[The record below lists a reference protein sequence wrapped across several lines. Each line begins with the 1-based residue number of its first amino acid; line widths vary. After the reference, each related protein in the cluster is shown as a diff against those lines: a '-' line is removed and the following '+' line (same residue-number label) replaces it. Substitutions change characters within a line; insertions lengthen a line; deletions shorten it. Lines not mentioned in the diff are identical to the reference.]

1 MCRIERTWELG
12 NLRKVVEV
20 LRPDYRD
27 KSEISCP
34 SSQLSMVGDMKKTI
48 LFAVVAFTLVG
59 CSEKSDEE
67 KAVEAIQEIVGD
79 AFGSMPTVNT
89 VSKEVARTWPEKFCS
104 LKVNMSRQEV
114 QAVMGEP
121 TQIFSDSSFNQ
132 DQYEAWD
139 YGLTIFYDI
148 DDLARQLQSNYE
160 NIPCESTRF
169 RD

>member
-1 MCRIERTWELG
+1 
-12 NLRKVVEV
+12 
-20 LRPDYRD
+20 
-27 KSEISCP
+27 
-34 SSQLSMVGDMKKTI
+34 MVGDMKKTI

-89 VSKEVARTWPEKFCS
+89 VSKEGARTWPEKFCS
-104 LKVNMSRQEV
+104 LKVNMSREQV

-121 TQIFSDSSFNQ
+121 TLTFNDSSANQ
-132 DQYEAWD
+132 DQYEAWG
-139 YGLTIFYDI
+139 YSLTIFYDI
-148 DDLARQLQSNYE
+148 DDLANVMQSNYD
-160 NIPCESTRF
+160 NVPCETKF

>member
-1 MCRIERTWELG
+1 
-12 NLRKVVEV
+12 
-20 LRPDYRD
+20 
-27 KSEISCP
+27 
-34 SSQLSMVGDMKKTI
+34 MKKII

-67 KAVEAIQEIVGD
+67 KAVEALQEIVGD
-79 AFGSMPTVNT
+79 AFGSMPTENT

-104 LKVNMSRQEV
+104 VKVNATRDEV
-114 QAVMGEP
+114 QAIMGEP
-121 TQIFSDSSFNQ
+121 TLAFNDSTANQ

-139 YGLTIFYDI
+139 YSLTVFYDI
-148 DDLARQLQSNYE
+148 DDRAKQLQSNLD